1 MPPPSTP
8 ITSEPFASAPK
19 ENYSSPPV
27 TIKLSRS
34 GQHSHGVA
42 SPACNFNLSLAL
54 VLCWFTCT
62 LPIQS
67 LILFIFFADDIR
79 SSEKRVSA
87 VAISDDGTYVCFAD
101 KFGLVW
107 IVDLDPPLRDKKPA
121 PLLSHYCSIITSL
134 VCHVTCFFFL
144 NLLNFLLIV
153 PMPLSYAGIFP
164 SWSLHFKC

>member
-67 LILFIFFADDIR
+67 LILFLFLLMILGPPRRECPQLQLATTEPTFA
-79 SSEKRVSA
+79 SPTNSA
-87 VAISDDGTYVCFAD
+87 L
-101 KFGLVW
+101 FGLW
-107 IVDLDPPLRDKKPA
+107 ISILRYA
-121 PLLSHYCSIITSL
+121 IRNRHL
-134 VCHVTCFFFL
+134 FFL
-144 NLLNFLLIV
+144 TIAVSSLAWSVTSRVFSSLIY
-153 PMPLSYAGIFP
+153 LTF
-164 SWSLHFKC
+164 F